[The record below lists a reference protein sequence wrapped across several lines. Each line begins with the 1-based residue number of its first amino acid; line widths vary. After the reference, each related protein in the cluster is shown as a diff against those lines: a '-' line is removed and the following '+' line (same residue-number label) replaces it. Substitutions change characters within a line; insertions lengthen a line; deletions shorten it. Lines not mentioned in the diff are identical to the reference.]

1 MRYHECSC
9 LPAHGA
15 EHPNSL
21 PSGACGE
28 EREGT
33 AQKAASVTQ
42 VCVSTRSSLGL
53 VSSES
58 RGGAE
63 TEKCVNEETKRCEDS
78 VEDSCDM
85 AVKRR
90 RVGKT
95 ASKAS
100 AAQACSSNRTG
111 RGKVLAS
118 KVFSG
123 PGEAAAAANMCS
135 DVEIG
140 S

>member
-1 MRYHECSC
+1 M
-9 LPAHGA
+9 
-15 EHPNSL
+15 
-21 PSGACGE
+21 
-28 EREGT
+28 

-42 VCVSTRSSLGL
+42 VCVSTCSSLGL

-58 RGGAE
+58 RAGAE

-78 VEDSCDM
+78 VEDSSGM
-85 AVKRR
+85 AAKRR

-100 AAQACSSNRTG
+100 AAQACSSNSNSTRTG

-123 PGEAAAAANMCS
+123 PGEAAAAANVQIAS
-135 DVEIG
+135 
-140 S
+140 

>member
-1 MRYHECSC
+1 M
-9 LPAHGA
+9 
-15 EHPNSL
+15 
-21 PSGACGE
+21 
-28 EREGT
+28 

-42 VCVSTRSSLGL
+42 VCVSTCSSLGL

-58 RGGAE
+58 RAGAE

-78 VEDSCDM
+78 VEDSSGM
-85 AVKRR
+85 AAKRR

-100 AAQACSSNRTG
+100 AAQACSSNSNGTRTG

-123 PGEAAAAANMCS
+123 PGEAAAAANVQIAS
-135 DVEIG
+135 
-140 S
+140 